1 MSRFYVVFIFLFSMH
16 VNLLAQEDLQLNED
30 FLNSLPEDAREEL
43 LKQIE
48 EDSTKL
54 KSVEFGIFF
63 IFIK

>member
-1 MSRFYVVFIFLFSMH
+1 MH

-54 KSVEFGIFF
+54 KSVEFGIFHLY
-63 IFIK
+63 